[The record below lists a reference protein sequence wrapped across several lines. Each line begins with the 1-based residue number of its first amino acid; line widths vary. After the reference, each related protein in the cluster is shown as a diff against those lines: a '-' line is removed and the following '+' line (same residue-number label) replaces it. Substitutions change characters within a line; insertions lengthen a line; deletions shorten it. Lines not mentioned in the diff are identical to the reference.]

1 MAGHFPIPN
10 YQLSNYYLLRVIILS
25 VMAKKRVLTG
35 DRPTGP
41 LHLGHYVGTLKARLD
56 LQEGNEV
63 FILIADYHMLT
74 RHLTA
79 EKVKKLKENVRELL
93 LDYLAV
99 GLDPKKVTIYC
110 QSDVPLVTEL
120 ALIFGMLTSVP
131 RLSRVPT
138 LKEVMRDEKIEIP
151 SFGLLG
157 YPVLQAADIA
167 LVKGELVPV
176 GKDQASHLEVTREII
191 RRFNREFG
199 RVFPEPRALIRGTVL
214 PGIDGKAKMSKS
226 LGNAILL
233 SDGEKVVK
241 KKVMGMYT
249 DPTRIHP
256 TDPGHVE
263 GNPVFA
269 YLDAFAE
276 DKEAVAKLARRYK
289 KGIVGD
295 VEVKEYLATVLNEF
309 LDPVRERR
317 KKFAESTGL
326 DRILDEGR
334 QKVVPIAEETLSQVK
349 TAMKLK

>member
-1 MAGHFPIPN
+1 
-10 YQLSNYYLLRVIILS
+10 
-25 VMAKKRVLTG
+25 MAKKRVLTG

-56 LQEGNEV
+56 LQGENEV
-63 FILIADYHMLT
+63 FILIADYHILT

-79 EKVKKLKENVRELL
+79 EKTKKLKENVRELL
-93 LDYLAV
+93 LDYLSV
-99 GLDPKKVTIYC
+99 GLDPKKVTIYR
-110 QSDVPLVTEL
+110 QSDVPAVTEL
-120 ALIFGMLTSVP
+120 ALIFGMLVSVP

-176 GKDQASHLEVTREII
+176 GRDQASHLEVTREII

-199 RVFPEPRALIRGTVL
+199 KVFPEPRALIRGTVL
-214 PGIDGKAKMSKS
+214 PGTDGKAKMSKS

-233 SDGEKVVK
+233 SDSEKSMK

-256 TDPGHVE
+256 TDPGNIA

-276 DKEAVAKLARRYK
+276 DKETVAEFRKRYK
-289 KGIVGD
+289 KGTVGD
-295 VEVKEYLATVLNEF
+295 VEVKEYLAAVLNGF
-309 LDPVRERR
+309 LAPIRKRR
-317 KKFAESTGL
+317 KKFAKSADL
-326 DRILDEGR
+326 DRILKEGCR
-334 QKVVPIAEETLSQVK
+334 KVAPIAEKTLAQVK
-349 TAMKLK
+349 TAMKFE

>member
-1 MAGHFPIPN
+1 
-10 YQLSNYYLLRVIILS
+10 
-25 VMAKKRVLTG
+25 MAKKRILTG

-56 LQEGNEV
+56 LQEENEV

-99 GLDPKKVTIYC
+99 GLDPKKVTIYR
-110 QSDVPLVTEL
+110 QSDVPSVTEL
-120 ALIFGMLTSVP
+120 ALIFGMLVSVP
-131 RLSRVPT
+131 RLSRIPT
-138 LKEVMRDEKIEIP
+138 LKEVMRDEKIETP

-176 GKDQASHLEVTREII
+176 GRDQASHLEITREII

-199 RVFPEPRALIRGTVL
+199 KVFPEPRALIRGTVL
-214 PGIDGKAKMSKS
+214 PGTDGKAKMSKS

-256 TDPGHVE
+256 TDPGHIA
-263 GNPVFA
+263 GNSIFA

-276 DKEAVAKLARRYK
+276 DKEAVAELARRYK
-289 KGIVGD
+289 KGTVGD
-295 VEVKEYLATVLNEF
+295 VEVKEYLATILNKF
-309 LDPVRERR
+309 LDPIRERR
-317 KKFAESTGL
+317 KKFAESAGL
-326 DRILDEGR
+326 DRILEEGR

-349 TAMKLK
+349 TAMRSK